1 MDKNQ
6 YIWNVA
12 KTRCV
17 KLSQIKEF
25 TIQGWDNVVLAWLN
39 ANDNIRVY
47 RASSKDD
54 AVSWIN
60 KTLQQ

>member
-6 YIWNVA
+6 YIWNIA

-25 TIQGWDNVVLAWLN
+25 TIQRWDNVVLAWLN
-39 ANDNIRVY
+39 ANDSIWVY
-47 RASSKDD
+47 KALSLDD
-54 AVSWIN
+54 AVEWIN
-60 KTLQQ
+60 KTIQQ